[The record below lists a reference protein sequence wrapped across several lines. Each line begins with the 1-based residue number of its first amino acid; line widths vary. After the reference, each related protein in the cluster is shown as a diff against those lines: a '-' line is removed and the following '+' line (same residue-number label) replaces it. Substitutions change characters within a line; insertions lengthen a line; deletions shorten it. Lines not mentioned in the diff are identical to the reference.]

1 MAARSAT
8 TCGPPRLRRST
19 GTGPARSRWHRRR
32 GSRSIGWP
40 GWPTRMPRSPT
51 CAGAMSSTSSL
62 TSSPTAGCWWPCGRR
77 TRDTTPATHR
87 RRGHGTACAWTRP
100 AGGTNAPRE
109 GPGSESGGDFAS
121 MVAMDDEVT
130 AAARPAYDVDRDG
143 ADSELAGLDDE
154 ADLARRGGRGQGG
167 VLGSALTFLGFA
179 IGMVVTRDR
188 PPARWGL
195 GRGRLL
201 PGHAHPPPA
210 GPRH

>member
-1 MAARSAT
+1 MEARSAT
-8 TCGPPRLRRST
+8 TCGPPRVRRST

-62 TSSPTAGCWWPCGRR
+62 TSSPTAGCWWPGGHR
-77 TRDTTPATHR
+77 TRDTTPATHG

-121 MVAMDDEVT
+121 MVAMDDDVT
-130 AAARPAYDVDRDG
+130 AAARPGYDVDRDD

-167 VLGSALTFLGFA
+167 VLGAAPALLGFA
-179 IGMVVTRDR
+179 
-188 PPARWGL
+188 L
-195 GRGRLL
+195 GVG
-201 PGHAHPPPA
+201 G
-210 GPRH
+210 